1 LDLEAYER
9 ALGPRTAVVSVMWA
23 NNETGTV
30 FPVELLAKL
39 AHSAGR
45 AVSYRRG
52 AGGRKDPI
60 NLKTTE
66 IDMLSLSGTSCM
78 GQKGS
83 ARYMFAK
90 A

>member
-1 LDLEAYER
+1 MRR

-39 AHSAGR
+39 AHSAGALFHTD
-45 AVSYRRG
+45 AVQAFG
-52 AGGRKDPI
+52 KTPI

-66 IDMLSLSGTSCM
+66 IDMLSLSGA
-78 GQKGS
+78 QAAWAKRDRR
-83 ARYMFAK
+83 RYMFAK